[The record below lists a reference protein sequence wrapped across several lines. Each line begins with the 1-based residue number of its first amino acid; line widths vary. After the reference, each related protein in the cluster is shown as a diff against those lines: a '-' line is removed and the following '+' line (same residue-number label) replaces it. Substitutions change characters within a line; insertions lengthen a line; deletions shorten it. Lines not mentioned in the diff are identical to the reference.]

1 MQKYLFIFMLCIALK
16 STAQLS
22 GGFSGIYNFQTE
34 SVGLGAR
41 ALFREQK
48 QIQISPQFA
57 YFLPFNKVHEWTL
70 GVALQYRVVKIG
82 KFQSYALGH
91 VGFNRWINFED
102 SYMKD
107 AQPNNWN
114 GEVGVGIRVG
124 RNVKSFAEW
133 RYNTKHREASI
144 HIGLLFNKNAFT
156 PKKQKCAAYD

>member
-1 MQKYLFIFMLCIALK
+1 
-16 STAQLS
+16 
-22 GGFSGIYNFQTE
+22 
-34 SVGLGAR
+34 
-41 ALFREQK
+41 
-48 QIQISPQFA
+48 
-57 YFLPFNKVHEWTL
+57 
-70 GVALQYRVVKIG
+70 
-82 KFQSYALGH
+82 
-91 VGFNRWINFED
+91 
-102 SYMKD
+102 MKD